1 MAINWYPGHMHKA
14 QKEIKEIMSDIDLI
28 IEVLDARIPYSSENP
43 MIASIRR
50 DKPCIKLL
58 NKSDL
63 ADEAITALWIEHFKS
78 TKNTDAIAVNA
89 KKTDAMQKLIKLCQE
104 LVPNKGSEGKPIRA
118 LIAGIP
124 NVGKSTTINA
134 LAQRTIAK
142 TGNEPAVTKSQQK
155 INIGHNITL
164 FDTPGMLWPK
174 IENENSGY
182 RLAVTGAIKETAF
195 ELDDIATY
203 AGDYLLEAYPDVIQS
218 RYEIEELAPNG
229 YEFLEQVG
237 KRRGCLRSG
246 GRVEINKAAKIL
258 LTELREMVLGPISME
273 TPEMCIAEQVEVDR
287 IKAEKAEKDALRK
300 TKFKKRKKR

>member
-14 QKEIKEIMSDIDLI
+14 QKEIREVMSDIDLI

-43 MIASIRR
+43 MIAKLRG

-58 NKSDL
+58 NKADL
-63 ADEAITALWIEHFKS
+63 ADESITQLWIEHFKS

-89 KKTDAMQKLIKLCQE
+89 KKTEAMQKLIQLCLD
-104 LVPNKGSEGKPIRA
+104 LVPNKGQEGKPIRA

-134 LAQRTIAK
+134 LANRIIAK
-142 TGNEPAVTKSQQK
+142 TGNEPAVTKSQQR

-203 AGDYLLEAYPDVIQS
+203 AGDYLLEAYPEVIKE
-218 RYEIEELAPNG
+218 RYDLEALAPNG

-237 KRRGCLRSG
+237 QRRGCLRRG

-273 TPEMCIAEQVEVDR
+273 TPEICIAEQIEVDR
-287 IKAEKAEKDALRK
+287 ILAEKAEKNAARK
-300 TKFKKRKKR
+300 QNFKRRKR